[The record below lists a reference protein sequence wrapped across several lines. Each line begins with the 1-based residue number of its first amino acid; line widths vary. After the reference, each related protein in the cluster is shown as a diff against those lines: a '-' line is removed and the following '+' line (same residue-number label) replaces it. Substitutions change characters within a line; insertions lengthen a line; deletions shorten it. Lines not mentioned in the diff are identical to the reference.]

1 MATVKVRI
9 EKELYEKLGQCAEM
23 VGYSSVDELITHV
36 LEKEVDR
43 LAGDKADLETTKER
57 LKGLGYL
64 S

>member
-1 MATVKVRI
+1 MASVKVKI
-9 EKELYEKLGQCAEM
+9 EKELYDKLTQCAAI

>member
-1 MATVKVRI
+1 MASVKVKI
-9 EKELYEKLGQCAEM
+9 EKDLYESLRQCAET

-43 LAGDKADLETTKER
+43 LIGEKADLETTKER

-64 S
+64 A

>member
-1 MATVKVRI
+1 MASVKIKI
-9 EKELYEKLGQCAEM
+9 EKTLYEKLAECATT

>member
-1 MATVKVRI
+1 MGAVKIRI
-9 EKELYEKLGQCAEM
+9 DAGLYERLKECSEV

-64 S
+64 A

>member
-1 MATVKVRI
+1 MASVKI
-9 EKELYEKLGQCAEM
+9 KINKQLYENLAKCAEM

-43 LAGDKADLETTKER
+43 LAGEKADLETTKER

-64 S
+64 A

>member
-1 MATVKVRI
+1 MASVKIKI
-9 EKELYEKLGQCAEM
+9 EKDLYDSLKKCAEM

-43 LAGDKADLETTKER
+43 LSGEKADLETTKER

-64 S
+64 A